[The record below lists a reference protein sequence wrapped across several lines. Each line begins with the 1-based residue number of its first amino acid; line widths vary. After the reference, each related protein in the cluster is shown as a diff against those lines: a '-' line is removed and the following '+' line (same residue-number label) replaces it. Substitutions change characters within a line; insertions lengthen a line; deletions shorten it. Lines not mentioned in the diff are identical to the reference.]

1 MTVGVSSDEAAMLRA
16 LELAQQARGHTWPNP
31 MVGCIVVRDGEV
43 LAEGYHHRCGE
54 DHAETDALRKIGFQ
68 AEGATLYV
76 NLEPCCHWGRTPP
89 CTDAILRSGARR
101 VVVGMVDPQP
111 LVAGQ
116 GIAQLKA
123 AGLEVE
129 VGMHEQACRAL
140 NEAHI
145 VHVTQD
151 RPFLTI
157 KTAVTVDGRT
167 ATRTGASQWI
177 TGEAARAHSR
187 RQRSLHQ
194 GILVGVGTVL
204 ADDPRLTVRLDPRDI
219 GPFADPTRIV
229 LDSKLR
235 TPDTAR
241 MLTEE
246 GPEVWICTTTP
257 AMNSSAADAL
267 QSKGAIL
274 IPCGDGPQVNLK
286 LALHALAE
294 RQVSTVLVE
303 GGAGVHGALIDAR
316 LVDRLLVY
324 MAPMMFGGAEA
335 LPLALGEG
343 ARDPQEALSLTPFA
357 VTRLGAD
364 LLLEARPKDGPGAH
378 WWAAQVAS

>member
-1 MTVGVSSDEAAMLRA
+1 MTAGVSSDEAAMLRA

-31 MVGCIVVRDGEV
+31 MVGCVVVRNGQV
-43 LAEGYHHRCGE
+43 LAEGYHHRCGQ

-89 CTDAILRSGARR
+89 CTDAILRSGASR

-116 GIAQLKA
+116 GISQLRD
-123 AGLEVE
+123 AGIEVE
-129 VGMHEQACRAL
+129 VGIHEEACKAL

-145 VHVTQD
+145 VHVTQQ
-151 RPFLTI
+151 RPFLTL

-177 TGEAARAHSR
+177 TGDAARAHSR
-187 RQRSLHQ
+187 RQRALHQ

-204 ADDPRLTVRLDPRDI
+204 ADDPRLTVRLDPQDI
-219 GPFADPTRIV
+219 GPFSDPTRIV
-229 LDSKLR
+229 LDSSLR
-235 TPDTAR
+235 TPVTAR
-241 MLTEE
+241 MLSED
-246 GPEVWICTTTP
+246 GPEVWICTTEP
-257 AMNSSAADAL
+257 AMSSPQAEPLLAA
-267 QSKGAIL
+267 GATL
-274 IPCGDGPQVNLK
+274 IPCGPGPQVDLQ
-286 LALHALAE
+286 LALEALAE
-294 RQVSTVLVE
+294 RQLSTLLVE
-303 GGAGVHGALIDAR
+303 GGAAVHGALIDAR

-335 LPLALGEG
+335 LPLALGQG
-343 ARDPQEALSLTPFA
+343 APNPQEALSLTPFA
-357 VTRLGAD
+357 ITRLGAD
-364 LLLEARPKDGPGAH
+364 VLLEARSKDGPGAS
-378 WWAAQVAS
+378 WWSSQVAS